1 MNFLRIFDGISTQS
15 AIKLCFFILSQRTL
29 KIIGFCLAPPFA
41 DFSFGALKKNNKYL
55 LFSWAKLLNFDGP
68 QSFPGVM

>member
-15 AIKLCFFILSQRTL
+15 AIKLCFFYFESKNSKNNRLLLSAPFR
-29 KIIGFCLAPPFA
+29 GFFLWCI
-41 DFSFGALKKNNKYL
+41 KKNNKYL